1 MDPNRF
7 DRLSKSI
14 ASRLTRRQII
24 GGLGAGGVVAAVLGD
39 APSRAAD
46 NGAVTC
52 VYDFDATIDFG
63 PSSKLPSSAEFAGEL
78 TITVEPDGSINDA
91 KLVKN
96 DGQTWKVVGQAT
108 GRAINLRFS
117 VPHTGAV
124 VAVGTGRGAIATCT
138 AAMGG
143 PASGPVRHDAGSWTA
158 TIKTSG
164 QGTPTAA
171 VSATATSAPASIA
184 TSQGVAQP
192 TDAST
197 EAPSPGTASPCDLVC
212 GSDTLGLDSANCVCL
227 CASGLTSCTFEVG
240 SIPAKGGVI
249 FNAKPLTTPTGFCL
263 DLTTD
268 TSNCGACGNFCPYSS
283 HMLDYACLG
292 GTCKGHCASGFD
304 SCDPANP
311 CETNLMTDNNNC
323 GACGNACSG
332 DGQGCV
338 NGQCACVANCGP
350 GGSVDANCHC
360 ICAAGLTSCGASCV
374 DTNTDVNNCGGCGQ
388 TCGPIVSECSAG
400 KCHALVKPAG

>member
-24 GGLGAGGVVAAVLGD
+24 GGLGAGGVATAVFGD
-39 APSRAAD
+39 SSPRAAAD
-46 NGAVTC
+46 GPVTC

-78 TITVEPDGSINDA
+78 TITIEADGSINDA

-124 VAVGTGRGAIATCT
+124 VAVGTGRGAIASCT

-158 TIKTSG
+158 SLKSG
-164 QGTPTAA
+164 GQSTPTTAAPTAQAAAPTAA
-171 VSATATSAPASIA
+171 SV
-184 TSQGVAQP
+184 VQP
-192 TDAST
+192 TDTPADQT
-197 EAPSPGTASPCDLVC
+197 APGTAAACELEC
-212 GSDTLGLDSANCVCL
+212 GADTLGLDSANCVCL

-263 DLTTD
+263 DLSND
-268 TSNCGACGNFCPYSS
+268 TSNCGSCRNFCPYSS
-283 HMLDYACLG
+283 HMTDYACVNG
-292 GTCKGHCASGFD
+292 ACQGDCAAGFG
-304 SCDPANP
+304 SCDPTNP
-311 CETNLMTDNNNC
+311 CETNFSTDKNNC

-350 GGSVDANCHC
+350 GGSVDANCQC
-360 ICAAGLTSCGASCV
+360 TCAAGLTSCGASCV

-400 KCHALVKPAG
+400 KCHAVVQSGA